1 MTPEENRQ
9 ADVQLSPGR
18 TPIEQLVSTSPSS
31 ALAIQ
36 PVAHAP
42 LSFRALYEQHF
53 PFTWRSLRH
62 LGVPE
67 AQLEDAA
74 QELWV
79 VVHRRYAEFEGR
91 SDIKTWLFGIAIN
104 IVRNLRRSEQRRG
117 QQVPLGAEELHARYG
132 DPALE
137 REGREAWALVQR
149 FVEGL
154 DDTRRTVFVA
164 CLLEG
169 MSAAETAA
177 AAELDLATVY
187 NRVRALRRSFVLWA
201 EQERREP

>member
-1 MTPEENRQ
+1 
-9 ADVQLSPGR
+9 
-18 TPIEQLVSTSPSS
+18 
-31 ALAIQ
+31 LAIQ
-36 PVAHAP
+36 LVRGEP
-42 LSFRALYEQHF
+42 LSFRALYERQF
-53 PFTWRSLRH
+53 AFTFRSLRH
-62 LGVPE
+62 LGVPD

-79 VVHRRYAEFEGR
+79 IVHRRYAEFEGR
-91 SDIKTWLFGIAIN
+91 SDIRTWLFGIAIN
-104 IVRNLRRSEQRRG
+104 VERNLRRAEKRRG
-117 QQVPLGAEELHARYG
+117 RQVPLGAEELPARYG

-137 REGREAWALVQR
+137 REGSEAWALVQR
-149 FVEGL
+149 FVESL

-187 NRVRALRRSFVLWA
+187 NRVRALRRSFTLWA
-201 EQERREP
+201 EQQRREP

>member
-1 MTPEENRQ
+1 MSAEENRQ
-9 ADVQLSPGR
+9 ADVQLSSGR
-18 TPIEQLVSTSPSS
+18 TPIEHAVSTSPSS
-31 ALAIQ
+31 ALATQ
-36 PVAHAP
+36 PAAHVP
-42 LSFRALYEQHF
+42 LSFRALYEQQF
-53 PFTWRSLRH
+53 SFTWRSLRH
-62 LGVPE
+62 LGVAE

-79 VVHRRYAEFEGR
+79 VVHRRYTEFEGR

-104 IVRNLRRSEQRRG
+104 LVRNLRRSEQRRG
-117 QQVPLGAEELHARYG
+117 QQVPLGAEELQARYG

-149 FVEGL
+149 FVERL
-154 DDTRRTVFVA
+154 DETRRTVFVA

-187 NRVRALRRSFVLWA
+187 NRVRALRRSFALWA